1 MCPGGNANPSTASE
15 NRTTTLSAVISADFT
30 FTSAL
35 MIADATSFRTSGVR
49 HALGNLC
56 ADNDDDELHGCQ
68 YATTTTTRTRTKR
81 TNANYIAC
89 SHDARRSHRARA
101 HAPRDVNER
110 HVCARR
116 KLAPKPMQTAFT
128 ASRSDD
134 PREHDLNAHSRT
146 RTHTENLVR
155 SIATP
160 RARTTTDGRD
170 ADGHRG
176 WRGGGG
182 AIWSLVTR
190 RK

>member
-56 ADNDDDELHGCQ
+56 ADNDDDDELHGCQ
-68 YATTTTTRTRTKR
+68 YATTKTTTK
-81 TNANYIAC
+81 TNANYIVC

-116 KLAPKPMQTAFT
+116 KLTPNDVTTAFT
-128 ASRSDD
+128 ASARDD
-134 PREHDLNAHSRT
+134 PRERDRT
-146 RTHTENLVR
+146 RIRVRTQRYSCVR
-155 SIATP
+155 SRR
-160 RARTTTDGRD
+160 RARFTTGAATDGRD
-170 ADGHRG
+170 TDGRRG

-182 AIWSLVTR
+182 AIGLVDAP
-190 RK
+190 K

>member
-116 KLAPKPMQTAFT
+116 KLTPKRRLTALT
-128 ASRSDD
+128 ASRFSFA
-134 PREHDLNAHSRT
+134 RAASRSNARGSPCACVYA
-146 RTHTENLVR
+146 NAR
-155 SIATP
+155 SG
-160 RARTTTDGRD
+160 RAR
-170 ADGHRG
+170 ADRHYAR
-176 WRGGGG
+176 
-182 AIWSLVTR
+182 L
-190 RK
+190 

>member
-68 YATTTTTRTRTKR
+68 YATTKTTTT
-81 TNANYIAC
+81 TNANYIVC

-116 KLAPKPMQTAFT
+116 KLTPNAVTTAFT
-128 ASRSDD
+128 ASARDD
-134 PREHDLNAHSRT
+134 PRERDRT
-146 RTHTENLVR
+146 RIRVRTQRYSCVR
-155 SIATP
+155 SRR
-160 RARTTTDGRD
+160 RARERRARRRTDGTRTD
-170 ADGHRG
+170 AAVGVAAAARLV
-176 WRGGGG
+176 
-182 AIWSLVTR
+182 SLTR
-190 RK
+190 RNED

>member
-1 MCPGGNANPSTASE
+1 VCPGGNANPSTASE

-116 KLAPKPMQTAFT
+116 KLTPKRRLTALT
-128 ASRSDD
+128 ASRVTIRASATE
-134 PREHDLNAHSRT
+134 RAFACAHRDTRAFDRDAARANEKRGDGRT
-146 RTHTENLVR
+146 GHGR
-155 SIATP
+155 TP
-160 RARTTTDGRD
+160 RLEWRRRRD
-170 ADGHRG
+170 
-176 WRGGGG
+176 
-182 AIWSLVTR
+182 WSR
-190 RK
+190 

>member
-56 ADNDDDELHGCQ
+56 ADNDDDDELHGCQ
-68 YATTTTTRTRTKR
+68 YATTKTTTK
-81 TNANYIAC
+81 TNANYIVC

-116 KLAPKPMQTAFT
+116 KLTPNESRRHSQPPRVTIRASATERAF
-128 ASRSDD
+128 AC
-134 PREHDLNAHSRT
+134 AHRDTRAFDRDAARANDGRGDGRT
-146 RTHTENLVR
+146 GHGR
-155 SIATP
+155 TP
-160 RARTTTDGRD
+160 RLAWRRRRD
-170 ADGHRG
+170 
-176 WRGGGG
+176 
-182 AIWSLVTR
+182 WSR
-190 RK
+190 